1 MTYQSFATAVSSM
14 TCGLPEEPGRGL
26 RQDKITHR
34 DESRQ
39 QCDPDEHDHGG
50 SRELLA
56 VGPADLLQL
65 LADLGHELSGP
76 SQRLHEMAGRHV
88 AERKVAGAAGVEPA
102 VPVLPACRAE
112 LAGGA
117 GGGTPLP
124 GF

>member
-1 MTYQSFATAVSSM
+1 MTYQSFATSVSSM

-26 RQDKITHR
+26 RPDKITHR

-39 QCDPDEHDHGG
+39 QCDPNEHDHGG

-76 SQRLHEMAGRHV
+76 RQRLHEMAGRNV
-88 AERKVAGAAGVEPA
+88 AERKVAGAAGGGPA
-102 VPVLPACRAE
+102 
-112 LAGGA
+112 G
-117 GGGTPLP
+117 P
-124 GF
+124 GFAGRPAP